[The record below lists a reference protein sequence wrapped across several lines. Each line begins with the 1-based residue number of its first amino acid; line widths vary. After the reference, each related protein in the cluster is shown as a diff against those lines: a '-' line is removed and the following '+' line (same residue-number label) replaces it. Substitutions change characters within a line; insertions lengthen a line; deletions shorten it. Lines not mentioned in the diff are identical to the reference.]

1 MMDRIKG
8 LTVALDQDYR
18 EDDAQGIINAIKL
31 IKGVANVAPIQSH
44 GEDFINRQQI
54 KTEIAGEIQRIM
66 NKLFGP
72 L

>member
-1 MMDRIKG
+1 MTERIKG

-18 EDDAQGIINAIKL
+18 EDDVQGIIDAIKL
-31 IKGVANVAPIQSH
+31 IKGVANVTPIPSSA
-44 GEDFINRQQI
+44 EDFINRQQI
-54 KTEIAGEIQRIM
+54 KMEMAEEIQRIM

>member
-1 MMDRIKG
+1 MTDRIKG

-18 EDDAQGIINAIKL
+18 EDDVQGIINAIKL

-44 GEDFINRQQI
+44 AEDFINRQ
-54 KTEIAGEIQRIM
+54 RIRADLAE
-66 NKLFGP
+66 KLQQLIDGI